1 MTAKEQLSEL
11 ELDLRDKNKE
21 TLDLKQELDELKA
34 TNQEMTANMK
44 ELQNENGTLEEKAC
58 SLFDNV
64 SSSYYFSNAFT
75 AKDQLSDLELDLCD
89 KYMDILSLNQEL
101 DELRAANQAVTAD
114 MEELQNENGN
124 LEEEACGLFDKVNSN
139 KLVNVRS

>member
-21 TLDLKQELDELKA
+21 ILDLKQELDELKA
-34 TNQEMTANMK
+34 TSQEMTANMK
-44 ELQNENGTLEEKAC
+44 ELQNENGTLEEEAC
-58 SLFDNV
+58 SLFENV
-64 SSSYYFSNAFT
+64 SSNYYFSNAFT
-75 AKDQLSDLELDLCD
+75 AKDLLSDLELDLCD
-89 KYMDILSLNQEL
+89 KYIDILSLNQEL
-101 DELRAANQAVTAD
+101 DELRAANQALTAD

-124 LEEEACGLFDKVNSN
+124 LEEEGCGLFDKVNSN